1 MKLCCIFWPV
11 FGCCTL
17 QTLTEICLFHVFV
30 CFHKTVLYMLTSV
43 WMPHTPNAGQSWL
56 FNAGLAPLQTSKKA
70 DFEQCLEST
79 LEIAAPKCW
88 SKFTT
93 KKGRELPW
101 RKIVIVQITNILLLS
116 KYRLTNL
123 FYYLNVSSVTGK
135 VTLVFGMAS
144 CFIGSIYLGSTYF
157 SLKLIY

>member
-123 FYYLNVSSVTGK
+123 FITWMFPQKLERLLWFLEWQPCNSSLMVSC
-135 VTLVFGMAS
+135 L
-144 CFIGSIYLGSTYF
+144 IGSTQCSI
-157 SLKLIY
+157 